1 MLEFITTH
9 LLEIIFGLISAGA
22 LAFCKCLYGKMKTY
36 KKLVEEKENDTLDN
50 TIETHIEPIRQEIE
64 ELRKYVLE
72 SNTITNKH
80 MDLIL
85 ASYRFRLTQ
94 LCKAYIQ
101 QGFMT
106 NTEYEQLVEF
116 YKVYAGLGGNG
127 QAKTYYD
134 RAVQLPVHDTQ
145 EQKK

>member
-1 MLEFITTH
+1 MLEFIATH

-22 LAFCKCLYGKMKTY
+22 LAFCKYLHSKMKTY
-36 KKLVEEKENDTLDN
+36 KKLVEEKESNNLDD
-50 TIETHIEPIRQEIE
+50 TIEAHIEPIRQEIE

-72 SNTITNKH
+72 TKTIETNH

-101 QGFMT
+101 
-106 NTEYEQLVEF
+106 
-116 YKVYAGLGGNG
+116 
-127 QAKTYYD
+127 
-134 RAVQLPVHDTQ
+134 
-145 EQKK
+145 

>member
-22 LAFCKCLYGKMKTY
+22 LAFCKHLHSKMKTY
-36 KKLVEEKENDTLDN
+36 KKLTEEKENSTLDN

-72 SNTITNKH
+72 NNKIANNH
-80 MDLIL
+80 MDVIL

-106 NTEYEQLVEF
+106 NGEYEQLVEF
-116 YKVYAGLGGNG
+116 YKVYTSLGGNG
-127 QAKTYYD
+127 QAKTYYE
-134 RAVQLPVHDTQ
+134 RAIQLPVHDVQ
-145 EQKK
+145 E

>member
-1 MLEFITTH
+1 MLEFIATH

-22 LAFCKCLYGKMKTY
+22 LAFCKYLHSKMKTY
-36 KKLVEEKENDTLDN
+36 KKLVEEKENNNLDD
-50 TIETHIEPIRQEIE
+50 TIEAHIEPIRQEIE

-72 SNTITNKH
+72 TKTIESNH

-101 QGFMT
+101 QGYMT
-106 NTEYEQLVEF
+106 EKEYEQLIEF
-116 YKVYAGLGGNG
+116 YKVYHGLGGNG
-127 QAKTYYD
+127 QAKTYYE
-134 RAVQLPVHDTQ
+134 RAIQLPVHNDQ
-145 EQKK
+145 Q

>member
-36 KKLVEEKENDTLDN
+36 KKLIEEKENSTLDN
-50 TIETHIEPIRQEIE
+50 TIENHIEPIRQEIE

-72 SNTITNKH
+72 SNTLTNKH
-80 MDLIL
+80 LDLIL

-101 QGFMT
+101 QGFMS

-134 RAVQLPVHDTQ
+134 RAVQLPVHNAQ
-145 EQKK
+145 Q

>member
-9 LLEIIFGLISAGA
+9 LLEIVFGLISAGA
-22 LAFCKCLYGKMKTY
+22 LAFCKYLYGKMKTY
-36 KKLVEEKENDTLDN
+36 KKLIEEKENNSLDN

-72 SNTITNKH
+72 SNNVTNTH

-85 ASYRFRLTQ
+85 SSYRFRLTQ

-106 NTEYEQLVEF
+106 NAEYEQLVEF
-116 YKVYAGLGGNG
+116 YKVYTGLGGNG
-127 QAKTYYD
+127 QAKTYYE
-134 RAVQLPVHDTQ
+134 RAVQLPVHDVQ
-145 EQKK
+145 E

>member
-22 LAFCKCLYGKMKTY
+22 LAFCKYLYSKMKNY
-36 KKLVEEKENDTLDN
+36 KKLIEEKENSTLDS

-72 SNTITNKH
+72 STSASNKN

-85 ASYRFRLTQ
+85 SSYRFRLTQ

-106 NTEYEQLVEF
+106 NIEYEQLVEF

-127 QAKTYYD
+127 QAKTYYE
-134 RAVQLPVHDTQ
+134 RAVQLPVHDV
-145 EQKK
+145 

>member
-22 LAFCKCLYGKMKTY
+22 LAFCKYLYGKVKIY
-36 KKLVEEKENDTLDN
+36 KNLIEEKENSTLDD
-50 TIETHIEPIRQEIE
+50 TIENHIEPIRQEIE

-72 SNTITNKH
+72 NNTLTNKH
-80 MDLIL
+80 LDLIL

-101 QGFMT
+101 QGYMT
-106 NTEYEQLVEF
+106 NVEYEQLVEF

-134 RAVQLPVHDTQ
+134 RAVQLPVHNAQ
-145 EQKK
+145 Q

>member
-22 LAFCKCLYGKMKTY
+22 LAFCKYLYSKMKNY
-36 KKLVEEKENDTLDN
+36 KKLIEEKENNTLDS

-72 SNTITNKH
+72 STSASNKN

-85 ASYRFRLTQ
+85 SSYRFRLTQ

-106 NTEYEQLVEF
+106 NIEYEQLVEF

-127 QAKTYYD
+127 QAKTYYE
-134 RAVQLPVHDTQ
+134 RAVQLPVHDIQ
-145 EQKK
+145 E

>member
-9 LLEIIFGLISAGA
+9 LLEIVFGLISAGA
-22 LAFCKCLYGKMKTY
+22 LAFCKYLYSKMKNY
-36 KKLVEEKENDTLDN
+36 KKLIEEKENNSLDN

-72 SNTITNKH
+72 SNSDTNKH

-85 ASYRFRLTQ
+85 SSYRFRLTQ

-101 QGFMT
+101 RGFMT

-116 YKVYAGLGGNG
+116 YKVYTGLGGNG
-127 QAKTYYD
+127 QAKTYYE
-134 RAVQLPVHDTQ
+134 RAVQLPVHDVQ
-145 EQKK
+145 E

>member
-1 MLEFITTH
+1 MLEFIATH

-22 LAFCKCLYGKMKTY
+22 LAFCKYLHSKMKTY
-36 KKLVEEKENDTLDN
+36 KKLVEEKESNNLDD

-72 SNTITNKH
+72 TKTIETNH

-101 QGFMT
+101 QGYMT
-106 NTEYEQLVEF
+106 EKEYEQLIEF
-116 YKVYAGLGGNG
+116 YKVYHGLGGNG
-127 QAKTYYD
+127 QAKTYYE
-134 RAVQLPVHDTQ
+134 RAIQLPVHNDQ
-145 EQKK
+145 Q

>member
-22 LAFCKCLYGKMKTY
+22 LAFCKYLYGKVKIY
-36 KKLVEEKENDTLDN
+36 KNLIEEKENSTLDD
-50 TIETHIEPIRQEIE
+50 TIENHIEPIRQEIE
-64 ELRKYVLE
+64 ELRKFVLE
-72 SNTITNKH
+72 SNKIANNH
-80 MDLIL
+80 MDVIL

-106 NTEYEQLVEF
+106 NGEYEQLVEF
-116 YKVYAGLGGNG
+116 YKVYASLGGNG
-127 QAKTYYD
+127 QAKTYYE
-134 RAVQLPVHDTQ
+134 RAVQLPVHNAQ
-145 EQKK
+145 Q

>member
-9 LLEIIFGLISAGA
+9 LLEIVFGLISAGA
-22 LAFCKCLYGKMKTY
+22 LAFCKYLYSKMKNY
-36 KKLVEEKENDTLDN
+36 KKLIEEKENSTLDS

-72 SNTITNKH
+72 SNNDTNKH

-85 ASYRFRLTQ
+85 SSYRFRLTQ

-116 YKVYAGLGGNG
+116 YKVYTGLGGNG
-127 QAKTYYD
+127 QAKTYYE
-134 RAVQLPVHDTQ
+134 RAVQLPVHDVQ
-145 EQKK
+145 E

>member
-22 LAFCKCLYGKMKTY
+22 LAFCKYLYGKVKIY
-36 KKLVEEKENDTLDN
+36 KNLIEEKENSTLDD
-50 TIETHIEPIRQEIE
+50 TIEAHIEPIRQEIE
-64 ELRKYVLE
+64 ELRKFVLE
-72 SNTITNKH
+72 SNKIANNH
-80 MDLIL
+80 MDVIL

-106 NTEYEQLVEF
+106 NGEYEQLVEF
-116 YKVYAGLGGNG
+116 YKVYASLGGNG
-127 QAKTYYD
+127 QAKTYYE
-134 RAVQLPVHDTQ
+134 RAIQLPVHNAQ
-145 EQKK
+145 Q

>member
-22 LAFCKCLYGKMKTY
+22 LAFCKYLYSKMKNY
-36 KKLVEEKENDTLDN
+36 KKLIEEKENSTLDS

-72 SNTITNKH
+72 SNSDTNKH

-85 ASYRFRLTQ
+85 SSYRFRLTQ

-127 QAKTYYD
+127 QAKTYYE
-134 RAVQLPVHDTQ
+134 RAVQLPVHDVQ
-145 EQKK
+145 E

>member
-22 LAFCKCLYGKMKTY
+22 LAFCKYLYSKMKNY
-36 KKLVEEKENDTLDN
+36 KKLIEEKENSTLDS

-72 SNTITNKH
+72 SNNVTNTH

-85 ASYRFRLTQ
+85 SSYRFRLTQ

-106 NTEYEQLVEF
+106 NAEYEQLVEF

-127 QAKTYYD
+127 QAKTYYE
-134 RAVQLPVHDTQ
+134 RAVQLPVHDVQ
-145 EQKK
+145 E

>member
-22 LAFCKCLYGKMKTY
+22 LAFCKHLHSKMKTY
-36 KKLVEEKENDTLDN
+36 KKLTEEKENSTLDN

-72 SNTITNKH
+72 SNKIANNH
-80 MDLIL
+80 MDVIL

-106 NTEYEQLVEF
+106 NGEYEQLVEF
-116 YKVYAGLGGNG
+116 YKVYTNLGGNG
-127 QAKTYYD
+127 QAKTYYE
-134 RAVQLPVHDTQ
+134 RAIQLPVHDVQ
-145 EQKK
+145 E

>member
-22 LAFCKCLYGKMKTY
+22 LAFCKYLYGKMKTY
-36 KKLVEEKENDTLDN
+36 KKLVEEKENSTLDN
-50 TIETHIEPIRQEIE
+50 TIENHIEPIRQEIE
-64 ELRKYVLE
+64 ELRKYILE
-72 SNTITNKH
+72 NNTLTNKH
-80 MDLIL
+80 LDLIL

-106 NTEYEQLVEF
+106 NIEYEQLVEF
-116 YKVYAGLGGNG
+116 YKVYSGLGGNG
-127 QAKTYYD
+127 QAKTYYE
-134 RAVQLPVHDTQ
+134 RAVQLPVHNAQ
-145 EQKK
+145 Q

>member
-9 LLEIIFGLISAGA
+9 LLEIVFGLISAGA
-22 LAFCKCLYGKMKTY
+22 LAFCKYLYSKMKTY
-36 KKLVEEKENDTLDN
+36 KKLIEEKENSSLDS

-72 SNTITNKH
+72 SNNDTNKH

-85 ASYRFRLTQ
+85 SSYRFRLTQ

-106 NTEYEQLVEF
+106 NAEYEQLVEF

-127 QAKTYYD
+127 QAKTYYE
-134 RAVQLPVHDTQ
+134 RAVQLPVHDIQ
-145 EQKK
+145 E

>member
-22 LAFCKCLYGKMKTY
+22 LAFCKYLYSKMKNY
-36 KKLVEEKENDTLDN
+36 KKLIEEKENSTLDD
-50 TIETHIEPIRQEIE
+50 TIENHIEPIRQEIE

-72 SNTITNKH
+72 SNTLTNKH

-145 EQKK
+145 Q

>member
-22 LAFCKCLYGKMKTY
+22 LAFCKHLHSKMKTY
-36 KKLVEEKENDTLDN
+36 KKLTEEKENSTLDN

-72 SNTITNKH
+72 SNKIANNH
-80 MDLIL
+80 MDVIL

-106 NTEYEQLVEF
+106 NGEYEQLVEF
-116 YKVYAGLGGNG
+116 YKVYTSLGGNG
-127 QAKTYYD
+127 QAKTYYE
-134 RAVQLPVHDTQ
+134 RAIQLSVHDV
-145 EQKK
+145 

>member
-22 LAFCKCLYGKMKTY
+22 LAFCKHLHSKMKTY
-36 KKLVEEKENDTLDN
+36 KKLIEEKENSTLDN

-72 SNTITNKH
+72 SNKIANNH
-80 MDLIL
+80 MDVIL

-106 NTEYEQLVEF
+106 NGEYEQLVEF
-116 YKVYAGLGGNG
+116 YKVYTSLGGNG
-127 QAKTYYD
+127 QAKTYYE
-134 RAVQLPVHDTQ
+134 RAIQLPVHDVQ
-145 EQKK
+145 E

>member
-22 LAFCKCLYGKMKTY
+22 LAFCKYLYSKMKNY
-36 KKLVEEKENDTLDN
+36 KKLIEEKENSTLDD
-50 TIETHIEPIRQEIE
+50 TIENHIEPIRQEIE

-72 SNTITNKH
+72 SNTLTNKH
-80 MDLIL
+80 LDLIL

-101 QGFMT
+101 QGFMS

-145 EQKK
+145 Q

>member
-22 LAFCKCLYGKMKTY
+22 LAFCKYLYGKMKIY
-36 KKLVEEKENDTLDN
+36 KKLIEEKENSTLDD
-50 TIETHIEPIRQEIE
+50 TIENHIEPIRQEIE

-72 SNTITNKH
+72 SNTLTNKH

-101 QGFMT
+101 QGFMS

-134 RAVQLPVHDTQ
+134 RAVQLPVHDI
-145 EQKK
+145 EQ

>member
-22 LAFCKCLYGKMKTY
+22 LAFCKYLYSKMKNY
-36 KKLVEEKENDTLDN
+36 KKLIEEKENSTLDD
-50 TIETHIEPIRQEIE
+50 TIENHIEPIRQEIE

-72 SNTITNKH
+72 SNTLTNKH

-101 QGFMT
+101 QGFMS

-145 EQKK
+145 Q

>member
-22 LAFCKCLYGKMKTY
+22 LAFCKYLYSKMKTY
-36 KKLVEEKENDTLDN
+36 KKLIEEKENSSLDS

-72 SNTITNKH
+72 SNNDTNKH

-85 ASYRFRLTQ
+85 SSYRFRLTQ

-106 NTEYEQLVEF
+106 NAEYEQFMNIYFV
-116 YKVYAGLGGNG
+116 GINI
-127 QAKTYYD
+127 
-134 RAVQLPVHDTQ
+134 
-145 EQKK
+145 

>member
-22 LAFCKCLYGKMKTY
+22 LAFCKHLHSKMKTY
-36 KKLVEEKENDTLDN
+36 KKLTEEKENSTLDN

-72 SNTITNKH
+72 SNKIANNH
-80 MDLIL
+80 MDVIL

-101 QGFMT
+101 QGFIT
-106 NTEYEQLVEF
+106 NGEYEQLVEF
-116 YKVYAGLGGNG
+116 YKVYTSLGGNG
-127 QAKTYYD
+127 QAKTYYE
-134 RAVQLPVHDTQ
+134 RAIQLPVHDV
-145 EQKK
+145 QK

>member
-22 LAFCKCLYGKMKTY
+22 LAFCKHLHSKIKTY
-36 KKLVEEKENDTLDN
+36 KKLTEEKENSTLDN

-72 SNTITNKH
+72 SNKIANNH
-80 MDLIL
+80 MDVIL
-85 ASYRFRLTQ
+85 ASYRFRLIQ

-106 NTEYEQLVEF
+106 NGEYEQLVEF
-116 YKVYAGLGGNG
+116 YKVYTSLGGNG
-127 QAKTYYD
+127 QAKTYYE
-134 RAVQLPVHDTQ
+134 RAIQLPVHDVQ
-145 EQKK
+145 E

>member
-36 KKLVEEKENDTLDN
+36 KKLVEEKENNTLDT
-50 TIETHIEPIRQEIE
+50 TIEIHIEPIRQEIE

-72 SNTITNKH
+72 SNTIVNKH
-80 MDLIL
+80 MNLIL
-85 ASYRFRLTQ
+85 TSYRFRLTQ

-127 QAKTYYD
+127 QAKTYYE
-134 RAVQLPVHDTQ
+134 RAVQLPVHNAQ
-145 EQKK
+145 Q

>member
-22 LAFCKCLYGKMKTY
+22 LAFCKYLYSKMKNY
-36 KKLVEEKENDTLDN
+36 KKLIEEKENNSLDN

-72 SNTITNKH
+72 SNSDTNKH

-85 ASYRFRLTQ
+85 SSYRFRLTQ

-116 YKVYAGLGGNG
+116 YKVYTGLGGNG
-127 QAKTYYD
+127 QAKTYYE
-134 RAVQLPVHDTQ
+134 RAVQLPVHDVQ
-145 EQKK
+145 E

>member
-9 LLEIIFGLISAGA
+9 LLEIVFGLISAGT
-22 LAFCKCLYGKMKTY
+22 LAFCKYLYSKMKTY
-36 KKLVEEKENDTLDN
+36 KKLIEEKENSSLDN

-72 SNTITNKH
+72 SNNDTNKH

-85 ASYRFRLTQ
+85 SSYRFRLTQ

-127 QAKTYYD
+127 QAKTYYE
-134 RAVQLPVHDTQ
+134 RAVQLPVHDV
-145 EQKK
+145 

>member
-9 LLEIIFGLISAGA
+9 LLEIVFGLISAGT
-22 LAFCKCLYGKMKTY
+22 LAFCKYLYSKMKTY
-36 KKLVEEKENDTLDN
+36 KKLIEEKENSSLDN

-72 SNTITNKH
+72 STSAANKNL
-80 MDLIL
+80 DLIL

-127 QAKTYYD
+127 QAKTYYE
-134 RAVQLPVHDTQ
+134 RAVQLPVHDV
-145 EQKK
+145 

>member
-22 LAFCKCLYGKMKTY
+22 LAFCKHLHSKMKTY
-36 KKLVEEKENDTLDN
+36 KKLTEEKENSTLDN

-64 ELRKYVLE
+64 ELRKYILE
-72 SNTITNKH
+72 SNKIANNH
-80 MDLIL
+80 MDVIL

-106 NTEYEQLVEF
+106 NGEYEQLVEF
-116 YKVYAGLGGNG
+116 YKVYTSLGGNG
-127 QAKTYYD
+127 QAKTYYE
-134 RAVQLPVHDTQ
+134 RAIQLPVHDVQ
-145 EQKK
+145 E

>member
-22 LAFCKCLYGKMKTY
+22 LALCKCLYGKMKTY
-36 KKLVEEKENDTLDN
+36 KKLVEEKENNTLDT

-72 SNTITNKH
+72 SNTVANKH
-80 MDLIL
+80 MNLIL
-85 ASYRFRLTQ
+85 TSYRFRLTQ

-127 QAKTYYD
+127 QAKTYYE
-134 RAVQLPVHDTQ
+134 RAVQLPIHNVQ
-145 EQKK
+145 Q

>member
-22 LAFCKCLYGKMKTY
+22 LAFCKYLYSKMKNY
-36 KKLVEEKENDTLDN
+36 KKLIEEKENSSLDS

-72 SNTITNKH
+72 STSASNKN

-85 ASYRFRLTQ
+85 SSYRFRLTQ

-101 QGFMT
+101 RGFMT

-127 QAKTYYD
+127 QAKTYYE
-134 RAVQLPVHDTQ
+134 RAVQLPVHDVQ
-145 EQKK
+145 E

>member
-22 LAFCKCLYGKMKTY
+22 LAFCKYLYSKMKNY
-36 KKLVEEKENDTLDN
+36 KKLIEEKENSTLDS

-72 SNTITNKH
+72 STSASNKN

-85 ASYRFRLTQ
+85 SSYRFRLTQ

-106 NTEYEQLVEF
+106 NAEYEQLVEF
-116 YKVYAGLGGNG
+116 YKVYTGLGGNG
-127 QAKTYYD
+127 EAKTYYE
-134 RAVQLPVHDTQ
+134 RAIQLPVH
-145 EQKK
+145 EKLPK

>member
-22 LAFCKCLYGKMKTY
+22 LAFCKYLYSKMKNY
-36 KKLVEEKENDTLDN
+36 KKLIEEKQNSTLDS

-72 SNTITNKH
+72 STSASNKN

-85 ASYRFRLTQ
+85 SSYRFRLTQ

-116 YKVYAGLGGNG
+116 YKVYTGLGGNG
-127 QAKTYYD
+127 QAKTYYE
-134 RAVQLPVHDTQ
+134 RAVQLPVHDVQ
-145 EQKK
+145 E

>member
-22 LAFCKCLYGKMKTY
+22 LAFCKYLYSKMKTY
-36 KKLVEEKENDTLDN
+36 KKLIEEKENSTLDN
-50 TIETHIEPIRQEIE
+50 TIENHIEPIRQEIE

-72 SNTITNKH
+72 SNTLTNKH
-80 MDLIL
+80 LDLIL

-127 QAKTYYD
+127 QTKTYYE
-134 RAVQLPVHDTQ
+134 RAVQLPVHNAQ
-145 EQKK
+145 Q